1 MKQVAFITDDWDRE
15 AQGGFE
21 PHFAVQLAAADHDA
35 KVKTIDRFS
44 VEESVLHR
52 LWHLLEES
60 DLIIANITHNSPSL
74 IYEIGL
80 AHGLGKPVLIMTNQE
95 LVKLPADLSGQFVVV
110 YKNDREALARLKF
123 KLSHLMHDV
132 LHEKKNLR
140 MLWGPRDANMSP
152 RVSDRCVKLEF
163 HEILSLKGLPQI
175 RQFQNWFFELA
186 KGVPDWEVFRASETE
201 PETEKGYDLV
211 LWNSL
216 ADPELSILGNP
227 IPIALKVTK
236 TLRREVLKT
245 LTRQAR
251 LQGLEGVI
259 VGTTAKATEGNKKLV
274 RELFRNEN
282 VLIILL
288 DGDDLLNVKSSMD
301 LVNTIKLKLLD
312 VIYKVNR

>member
-44 VEESVLHR
+44 VEESVLQR

-60 DLIIANITHNSPSL
+60 DLIIVNITHNSPSL

-95 LVKLPADLSGQFVVV
+95 VVKLPADLSGQFVVV

-123 KLSHLMHDV
+123 KLSNLMHDV
-132 LHEKKNLR
+132 LYEKKSLR
-140 MLWGPRDANMSP
+140 MLWGPREANISP
-152 RVSDRCVKLEF
+152 QVSDRCVKLEF
-163 HEILSLKGLPQI
+163 REILSLKGLPQI
-175 RQFQNWFFELA
+175 RQLQNWVFELA
-186 KGVPDWEVFRASETE
+186 DGVPDWEVFRASETE
-201 PETEKGYDLV
+201 SEAEKGYDLV

-216 ADPELSILGNP
+216 ADPDLTLLGNP
-227 IPIALKVTK
+227 IPIALEVTK

-245 LTRQAR
+245 LSRQAR
-251 LQGLEGVI
+251 LQGLKGVI
-259 VGTTAKATEGNKKLV
+259 LGTTAKATEGNKGWVK
-274 RELFRNEN
+274 ELSMSEN
-282 VLIILL
+282 LIIILL
-288 DGDDLLNVKSSMD
+288 DSDDLLSVKSSKD
-301 LVNTIKLKLLD
+301 LVDKIKSKLLD
-312 VIYKVNR
+312 LIYS